1 MTRAI
6 SVYSLWSSSTAD
18 IYGKSLT
25 REERKKEWDRFE
37 KKHPEDFAKLQRRAD
52 RENKKAGV
60 ETKKTKATKATKKTT
75 KKESVKCAD
84 GVCKKRAPR
93 KQSLATLEKKLVT
106 AEKNLKKAT
115 QAVADIEAAGGEAM
129 YTTTDVTEPAAIK
142 EMVAACVAKFG
153 KLDIL
158 FVSDLAASRCSSCT
172 DTRGYECTNALDVS
186 YACLIG

>member
-37 KKHPEDFAKLQRRAD
+37 KKHPEDFAKLQRKAD

-60 ETKKTKATKATKKTT
+60 ETKKTKATKKTTKKT

-93 KQSLATLEKKLVT
+93 KQSLTTLQKKLVT
-106 AEKNLKKAT
+106 AEKNLKKAI
-115 QAVADIEAAGGEAM
+115 QAVSDIKADIKKRKEEEEEEEEADSSSE
-129 YTTTDVTEPAAIK
+129 DEDSSS
-142 EMVAACVAKFG
+142 E
-153 KLDIL
+153 DEDSSSEEED
-158 FVSDLAASRCSSCT
+158 SDS
-172 DTRGYECTNALDVS
+172 DDE
-186 YACLIG
+186 

>member
-6 SVYSLWSSSTAD
+6 SVYSLWSSSAAA

-37 KKHPEDFAKLQRRAD
+37 KKHPEDFAKLQRKAD

-60 ETKKTKATKATKKTT
+60 ETKKTKATKATKAT

-93 KQSLATLEKKLVT
+93 KQSLTTLQKKLVT

-115 QAVADIEAAGGEAM
+115 QAVSDIKADIKKRKEEEEEEEADSSSE
-129 YTTTDVTEPAAIK
+129 DEDSSS
-142 EMVAACVAKFG
+142 EEE
-153 KLDIL
+153 D
-158 FVSDLAASRCSSCT
+158 SDSDSDS
-172 DTRGYECTNALDVS
+172 DDE
-186 YACLIG
+186 

>member
-6 SVYSLWSSSTAD
+6 SVYSLWSSKTAS

-37 KKHPEDFAKLQRRAD
+37 KKHPEDFAKLQRKAD

-93 KQSLATLEKKLVT
+93 KQSLTTLQKKLVT

-115 QAVADIEAAGGEAM
+115 QAVSDIKADIKKRKEEEEEEEEEADSSSE
-129 YTTTDVTEPAAIK
+129 DEDSSS
-142 EMVAACVAKFG
+142 EEE
-153 KLDIL
+153 D
-158 FVSDLAASRCSSCT
+158 SDSDS
-172 DTRGYECTNALDVS
+172 DDE
-186 YACLIG
+186 

>member
-6 SVYSLWSSSTAD
+6 SVYYLWSSSTAD

-37 KKHPEDFAKLQRRAD
+37 KKHPEDFAKLQRKAD

-60 ETKKTKATKATKKTT
+60 ETKKTKATKATKATKKTT

-93 KQSLATLEKKLVT
+93 KQSLTTLQKKLVT
-106 AEKNLKKAT
+106 AERNLKKAT
-115 QAVADIEAAGGEAM
+115 QAVSDIKADIKKRKEEEEEEEEADSSSE
-129 YTTTDVTEPAAIK
+129 DEDSSS
-142 EMVAACVAKFG
+142 EEE
-153 KLDIL
+153 D
-158 FVSDLAASRCSSCT
+158 SDSDS
-172 DTRGYECTNALDVS
+172 DDE
-186 YACLIG
+186 

>member
-37 KKHPEDFAKLQRRAD
+37 KKHPEDFAKLQRKAD

-60 ETKKTKATKATKKTT
+60 ETKKTKATKATKATKKTT
-75 KKESVKCAD
+75 KKEAVKCAD

-115 QAVADIEAAGGEAM
+115 QAVADIEA
-129 YTTTDVTEPAAIK
+129 DIK
-142 EMVAACVAKFG
+142 KRKEEEEEDEG
-153 KLDIL
+153 DSSSEDEDSSSEDED
-158 FVSDLAASRCSSCT
+158 SDS
-172 DTRGYECTNALDVS
+172 DDE
-186 YACLIG
+186 